1 MPIFKRAEAVRTR
14 AALNATAA
22 DLSSATTPEARQEVL
37 RRHGVTDVPE
47 GEGEGVRGR
56 TAAGGPARI
65 AEDSRPGAR
74 FPVHYGRR
82 AGKTIAPR
90 PARAEELIHIR
101 RPPRPQVH
109 AGT

>member
-47 GEGEGVRGR
+47 GKVKAF
-56 TAAGGPARI
+56 AA
-65 AEDSRPGAR
+65 EL
-74 FPVHYGRR
+74 RR
-82 AGKTIAPR
+82 A
-90 PARAEELIHIR
+90 ARR
-101 RPPRPQVH
+101 
-109 AGT
+109 G